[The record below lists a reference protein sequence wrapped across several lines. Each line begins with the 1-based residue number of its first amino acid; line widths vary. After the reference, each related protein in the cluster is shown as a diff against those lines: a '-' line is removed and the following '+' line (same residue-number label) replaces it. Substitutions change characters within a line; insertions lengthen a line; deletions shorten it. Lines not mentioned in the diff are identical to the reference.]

1 MNDVIPILNDIVL
14 EAQTTARDLEYD
26 DPVINNLHFIEET
39 TKRVI
44 EKLGEDTCV

>member
-26 DPVINNLHFIEET
+26 DPVITNLNFIESM
-39 TKRVI
+39 TKRAI
-44 EKLGEDTCV
+44 EKLGGET

>member
-26 DPVINNLHFIEET
+26 DPVINNLYFIENM
-39 TKRVI
+39 TKRAI
-44 EKLGEDTCV
+44 EMLGGDT